1 MEELLGYP
9 LDMAED
15 WLQARGMAVEIII
28 TQPLR
33 PSAKPTQLRVVQVK
47 PGILVVAPFP
57 VELDESHTDAG
68 SS

>member
-9 LDMAED
+9 LDMAEA
-15 WLQARGMAVEIII
+15 WFQARGMAVEIIV

-47 PGILVVAPFP
+47 PGALVVAPFP
-57 VELDESHTDAG
+57 VEIDESHTDAG